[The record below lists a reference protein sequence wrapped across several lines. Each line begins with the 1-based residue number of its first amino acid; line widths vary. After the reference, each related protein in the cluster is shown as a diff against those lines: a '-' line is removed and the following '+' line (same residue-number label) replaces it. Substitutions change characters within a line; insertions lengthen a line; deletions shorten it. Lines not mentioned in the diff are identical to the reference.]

1 MTEHIVSSYDDD
13 LKEISDGVINMGD
26 EVLGALNNIETL
38 LKNNDHELAKKI
50 IKNDLII
57 NDLGQSVENKVFNI
71 LASRQPMAIDLRIVF
86 SAVKIS
92 LYLER
97 CGDMCKGISNRVLK
111 GDLNEAQSPETIS
124 LLVNMCSMVHSN
136 LGIVME
142 DYSKKECDNSVKVW
156 KSDSEIDSLYSE
168 ILMDIL
174 NSIKTNPDATDAL
187 VPLLFIARYLE
198 RVGDQATM
206 VSTDNDIIVN
216 EFALHQNYPNPFNP
230 QTTIKFS
237 LPEAQLVNLSVY
249 NMLGQQV
256 LTLVDREL
264 PAGYHTAKWYAGNIA
279 SGVYIYRLT
288 SNGKSLTQKMLLMK

>member
-38 LKNNDHELAKKI
+38 LKNNDHELAQKI

-136 LGIVME
+136 LGIVIE

-198 RVGDQATM
+198 RVGDQATN
-206 VSTDNDIIVN
+206 VAEETYFVVTGEDLEGLEKTEVENK
-216 EFALHQNYPNPFNP
+216 
-230 QTTIKFS
+230 TTF
-237 LPEAQLVNLSVY
+237 
-249 NMLGQQV
+249 
-256 LTLVDREL
+256 
-264 PAGYHTAKWYAGNIA
+264 
-279 SGVYIYRLT
+279 
-288 SNGKSLTQKMLLMK
+288 

>member
-198 RVGDQATM
+198 RVGDQATN
-206 VSTDNDIIVN
+206 VAEETYFVVTGEDLEGLDKTEVEN
-216 EFALHQNYPNPFNP
+216 E
-230 QTTIKFS
+230 TTF
-237 LPEAQLVNLSVY
+237 
-249 NMLGQQV
+249 
-256 LTLVDREL
+256 
-264 PAGYHTAKWYAGNIA
+264 
-279 SGVYIYRLT
+279 
-288 SNGKSLTQKMLLMK
+288 

>member
-13 LKEISDGVINMGD
+13 LKEISDGVIKMGD

-142 DYSKKECDNSVKVW
+142 DYSKKECENSVKVW

-198 RVGDQATM
+198 RVGDQATN
-206 VSTDNDIIVN
+206 VAEETYFVVTGEDLEGLEKTEVEN
-216 EFALHQNYPNPFNP
+216 E
-230 QTTIKFS
+230 TTF
-237 LPEAQLVNLSVY
+237 
-249 NMLGQQV
+249 
-256 LTLVDREL
+256 
-264 PAGYHTAKWYAGNIA
+264 
-279 SGVYIYRLT
+279 
-288 SNGKSLTQKMLLMK
+288 

>member
-57 NDLGQSVENKVFNI
+57 NDLGHSVENKVFNI

-198 RVGDQATM
+198 RVGDQATN
-206 VSTDNDIIVN
+206 VAEETYFVVTGEDLEGLEKTEVEN
-216 EFALHQNYPNPFNP
+216 E
-230 QTTIKFS
+230 TTF
-237 LPEAQLVNLSVY
+237 
-249 NMLGQQV
+249 
-256 LTLVDREL
+256 
-264 PAGYHTAKWYAGNIA
+264 
-279 SGVYIYRLT
+279 
-288 SNGKSLTQKMLLMK
+288 

>member
-50 IKNDLII
+50 IKNDLTI

-198 RVGDQATM
+198 RVGDQATN
-206 VSTDNDIIVN
+206 VAEETYFVVTGEDLEGLEKTEVEN
-216 EFALHQNYPNPFNP
+216 E
-230 QTTIKFS
+230 TTF
-237 LPEAQLVNLSVY
+237 
-249 NMLGQQV
+249 
-256 LTLVDREL
+256 
-264 PAGYHTAKWYAGNIA
+264 
-279 SGVYIYRLT
+279 
-288 SNGKSLTQKMLLMK
+288 

>member
-13 LKEISDGVINMGD
+13 LKEISDGVISMGG

-136 LGIVME
+136 LRIVME
-142 DYSKKECDNSVKVW
+142 DYSKKECENSVKVW

-198 RVGDQATM
+198 RVGDQATN
-206 VSTDNDIIVN
+206 VAEETYFVVTGEDL
-216 EFALHQNYPNPFNP
+216 EGLEL
-230 QTTIKFS
+230 S
-237 LPEAQLVNLSVY
+237 LI
-249 NMLGQQV
+249 
-256 LTLVDREL
+256 
-264 PAGYHTAKWYAGNIA
+264 HI
-279 SGVYIYRLT
+279 
-288 SNGKSLTQKMLLMK
+288 

>member
-26 EVLGALNNIETL
+26 EVLGALHNIETL

-198 RVGDQATM
+198 RVGDQATN
-206 VSTDNDIIVN
+206 VAEETYFVVTGEDLEGLEKTEVEN
-216 EFALHQNYPNPFNP
+216 E
-230 QTTIKFS
+230 TTF
-237 LPEAQLVNLSVY
+237 
-249 NMLGQQV
+249 
-256 LTLVDREL
+256 
-264 PAGYHTAKWYAGNIA
+264 
-279 SGVYIYRLT
+279 
-288 SNGKSLTQKMLLMK
+288 

>member
-13 LKEISDGVINMGD
+13 LKEISEGVINMGD

-198 RVGDQATM
+198 RVGDQATN
-206 VSTDNDIIVN
+206 VAEETYFVVTGEDLEGLEKTEVEN
-216 EFALHQNYPNPFNP
+216 E
-230 QTTIKFS
+230 TTF
-237 LPEAQLVNLSVY
+237 
-249 NMLGQQV
+249 
-256 LTLVDREL
+256 
-264 PAGYHTAKWYAGNIA
+264 
-279 SGVYIYRLT
+279 
-288 SNGKSLTQKMLLMK
+288 

>member
-198 RVGDQATM
+198 RVGDQATN
-206 VSTDNDIIVN
+206 VAEETYFVVTGEDLEGLEKTEVEN
-216 EFALHQNYPNPFNP
+216 E
-230 QTTIKFS
+230 
-237 LPEAQLVNLSVY
+237 
-249 NMLGQQV
+249 
-256 LTLVDREL
+256 
-264 PAGYHTAKWYAGNIA
+264 
-279 SGVYIYRLT
+279 T
-288 SNGKSLTQKMLLMK
+288 SF

>member
-1 MTEHIVSSYDDD
+1 
-13 LKEISDGVINMGD
+13 
-26 EVLGALNNIETL
+26 
-38 LKNNDHELAKKI
+38 
-50 IKNDLII
+50 
-57 NDLGQSVENKVFNI
+57 
-71 LASRQPMAIDLRIVF
+71 MAIDLRIVF

-136 LGIVME
+136 LRIVME
-142 DYSKKECDNSVKVW
+142 DYSKKECENSVKVW

-198 RVGDQATM
+198 RVGDQATN
-206 VSTDNDIIVN
+206 VAEETYFVVTGEDLEGLEKTEVEN
-216 EFALHQNYPNPFNP
+216 E
-230 QTTIKFS
+230 TTF
-237 LPEAQLVNLSVY
+237 
-249 NMLGQQV
+249 
-256 LTLVDREL
+256 
-264 PAGYHTAKWYAGNIA
+264 
-279 SGVYIYRLT
+279 
-288 SNGKSLTQKMLLMK
+288 

>member
-13 LKEISDGVINMGD
+13 LKEISNGVINMGD

-38 LKNNDHELAKKI
+38 LKNNDHELAKEI

-142 DYSKKECDNSVKVW
+142 DYLKKECDNSVKVW

-198 RVGDQATM
+198 RVGDQATN
-206 VSTDNDIIVN
+206 VAEETYFVVTGEDLEGLEKTEVEN
-216 EFALHQNYPNPFNP
+216 E
-230 QTTIKFS
+230 TTF
-237 LPEAQLVNLSVY
+237 
-249 NMLGQQV
+249 
-256 LTLVDREL
+256 
-264 PAGYHTAKWYAGNIA
+264 
-279 SGVYIYRLT
+279 
-288 SNGKSLTQKMLLMK
+288 

>member
-136 LGIVME
+136 LKIVME

-198 RVGDQATM
+198 RVGDQATN
-206 VSTDNDIIVN
+206 VAEETYFVVTGEDLEGLEKTEVEN
-216 EFALHQNYPNPFNP
+216 E
-230 QTTIKFS
+230 TTF
-237 LPEAQLVNLSVY
+237 
-249 NMLGQQV
+249 
-256 LTLVDREL
+256 
-264 PAGYHTAKWYAGNIA
+264 
-279 SGVYIYRLT
+279 
-288 SNGKSLTQKMLLMK
+288 

>member
-142 DYSKKECDNSVKVW
+142 DYLKKECDNSVKVW

-198 RVGDQATM
+198 RVGDQATN
-206 VSTDNDIIVN
+206 VAEETYFVVTGEDLEGLEKTEVEN
-216 EFALHQNYPNPFNP
+216 E
-230 QTTIKFS
+230 TTF
-237 LPEAQLVNLSVY
+237 
-249 NMLGQQV
+249 
-256 LTLVDREL
+256 
-264 PAGYHTAKWYAGNIA
+264 
-279 SGVYIYRLT
+279 
-288 SNGKSLTQKMLLMK
+288 

>member
-26 EVLGALNNIETL
+26 EVLEALNNIETL

-156 KSDSEIDSLYSE
+156 KSDSAIDSLYSE

-198 RVGDQATM
+198 RVGDQATN
-206 VSTDNDIIVN
+206 VAEETYFVVTGEDLEGLEKTEVEN
-216 EFALHQNYPNPFNP
+216 E
-230 QTTIKFS
+230 TTF
-237 LPEAQLVNLSVY
+237 
-249 NMLGQQV
+249 
-256 LTLVDREL
+256 
-264 PAGYHTAKWYAGNIA
+264 
-279 SGVYIYRLT
+279 
-288 SNGKSLTQKMLLMK
+288 

>member
-38 LKNNDHELAKKI
+38 LKNNDHELAKEI

-198 RVGDQATM
+198 RVGDQATN
-206 VSTDNDIIVN
+206 VAEETYFVVTGEDLDC
-216 EFALHQNYPNPFNP
+216 LLY
-230 QTTIKFS
+230 
-237 LPEAQLVNLSVY
+237 
-249 NMLGQQV
+249 
-256 LTLVDREL
+256 
-264 PAGYHTAKWYAGNIA
+264 
-279 SGVYIYRLT
+279 T
-288 SNGKSLTQKMLLMK
+288 SDAADE

>member
-26 EVLGALNNIETL
+26 EVLAALNNIETL

-111 GDLNEAQSPETIS
+111 GDLNDAQSPETIS

-198 RVGDQATM
+198 RVGDQATN
-206 VSTDNDIIVN
+206 VAEETYFVVTGEDLEGLEKTEVEN
-216 EFALHQNYPNPFNP
+216 E
-230 QTTIKFS
+230 TTF
-237 LPEAQLVNLSVY
+237 
-249 NMLGQQV
+249 
-256 LTLVDREL
+256 
-264 PAGYHTAKWYAGNIA
+264 
-279 SGVYIYRLT
+279 
-288 SNGKSLTQKMLLMK
+288 

>member
-1 MTEHIVSSYDDD
+1 MTEHIVSSYDED

-198 RVGDQATM
+198 RVGDQATN
-206 VSTDNDIIVN
+206 VAEETYFVVTGEDLEGLEKTEVEN
-216 EFALHQNYPNPFNP
+216 E
-230 QTTIKFS
+230 TTF
-237 LPEAQLVNLSVY
+237 
-249 NMLGQQV
+249 
-256 LTLVDREL
+256 
-264 PAGYHTAKWYAGNIA
+264 
-279 SGVYIYRLT
+279 
-288 SNGKSLTQKMLLMK
+288 

>member
-71 LASRQPMAIDLRIVF
+71 LASSQPMAIDLRIVF

-136 LGIVME
+136 LRIVME
-142 DYSKKECDNSVKVW
+142 DYSKKECENSVKVW

-198 RVGDQATM
+198 RVGDQATN
-206 VSTDNDIIVN
+206 VAEETYFVVTGEDLEGLEKTEVEN
-216 EFALHQNYPNPFNP
+216 E
-230 QTTIKFS
+230 TTF
-237 LPEAQLVNLSVY
+237 
-249 NMLGQQV
+249 
-256 LTLVDREL
+256 
-264 PAGYHTAKWYAGNIA
+264 
-279 SGVYIYRLT
+279 
-288 SNGKSLTQKMLLMK
+288 

>member
-198 RVGDQATM
+198 RVGDQATN
-206 VSTDNDIIVN
+206 VAEETYFVVTGEDLEGLEKTEVED
-216 EFALHQNYPNPFNP
+216 E
-230 QTTIKFS
+230 TTF
-237 LPEAQLVNLSVY
+237 
-249 NMLGQQV
+249 
-256 LTLVDREL
+256 
-264 PAGYHTAKWYAGNIA
+264 
-279 SGVYIYRLT
+279 
-288 SNGKSLTQKMLLMK
+288 

>member
-13 LKEISDGVINMGD
+13 LKEISDGVISMGG

-38 LKNNDHELAKKI
+38 LKNNDHELAQKI

-124 LLVNMCSMVHSN
+124 LLVNMCSMVRSN

-198 RVGDQATM
+198 RVGDQATN
-206 VSTDNDIIVN
+206 VAEET
-216 EFALHQNYPNPFNP
+216 L
-230 QTTIKFS
+230 S
-237 LPEAQLVNLSVY
+237 LI
-249 NMLGQQV
+249 
-256 LTLVDREL
+256 
-264 PAGYHTAKWYAGNIA
+264 HI
-279 SGVYIYRLT
+279 
-288 SNGKSLTQKMLLMK
+288 

>member
-1 MTEHIVSSYDDD
+1 
-13 LKEISDGVINMGD
+13 MGD
-26 EVLGALNNIETL
+26 EVLAALNNIETL

-198 RVGDQATM
+198 RVGDQATN
-206 VSTDNDIIVN
+206 VAEETYFVVTGEDLEGLEKTEVEN
-216 EFALHQNYPNPFNP
+216 E
-230 QTTIKFS
+230 TTF
-237 LPEAQLVNLSVY
+237 
-249 NMLGQQV
+249 
-256 LTLVDREL
+256 
-264 PAGYHTAKWYAGNIA
+264 
-279 SGVYIYRLT
+279 
-288 SNGKSLTQKMLLMK
+288 

>member
-38 LKNNDHELAKKI
+38 LKNNDHELAQKI

-174 NSIKTNPDATDAL
+174 NSIKTNPDATAAL

-198 RVGDQATM
+198 RVGDQATN
-206 VSTDNDIIVN
+206 VAEETYFVVTGEDLEGLEKTEVEN
-216 EFALHQNYPNPFNP
+216 E
-230 QTTIKFS
+230 
-237 LPEAQLVNLSVY
+237 
-249 NMLGQQV
+249 
-256 LTLVDREL
+256 
-264 PAGYHTAKWYAGNIA
+264 
-279 SGVYIYRLT
+279 T
-288 SNGKSLTQKMLLMK
+288 SF

>member
-1 MTEHIVSSYDDD
+1 MLFRS
-13 LKEISDGVINMGD
+13 
-26 EVLGALNNIETL
+26 IETL

-198 RVGDQATM
+198 RVGDQATN
-206 VSTDNDIIVN
+206 VAEETYFVVTGEDLEGLEKTEVEN
-216 EFALHQNYPNPFNP
+216 E
-230 QTTIKFS
+230 TTF
-237 LPEAQLVNLSVY
+237 
-249 NMLGQQV
+249 
-256 LTLVDREL
+256 
-264 PAGYHTAKWYAGNIA
+264 
-279 SGVYIYRLT
+279 
-288 SNGKSLTQKMLLMK
+288 

>member
-136 LGIVME
+136 LRMVME
-142 DYSKKECDNSVKVW
+142 DYSKKECENSVKVW

-198 RVGDQATM
+198 RVGDQATN
-206 VSTDNDIIVN
+206 VAEETYFVVTGEDLEGLEKTEVEN
-216 EFALHQNYPNPFNP
+216 E
-230 QTTIKFS
+230 TTF
-237 LPEAQLVNLSVY
+237 
-249 NMLGQQV
+249 
-256 LTLVDREL
+256 
-264 PAGYHTAKWYAGNIA
+264 
-279 SGVYIYRLT
+279 
-288 SNGKSLTQKMLLMK
+288 

>member
-13 LKEISDGVINMGD
+13 LKEISDGVISMGG

-38 LKNNDHELAKKI
+38 LKNNDHELAQKI

-97 CGDMCKGISNRVLK
+97 CGDMCKVISNRVLK

-198 RVGDQATM
+198 RVGDQATN
-206 VSTDNDIIVN
+206 VAEETYFVVTGEDLEGLEKTEVEN
-216 EFALHQNYPNPFNP
+216 E
-230 QTTIKFS
+230 TTF
-237 LPEAQLVNLSVY
+237 
-249 NMLGQQV
+249 
-256 LTLVDREL
+256 
-264 PAGYHTAKWYAGNIA
+264 
-279 SGVYIYRLT
+279 
-288 SNGKSLTQKMLLMK
+288 

>member
-156 KSDSEIDSLYSE
+156 KSDSAIDSLYSE

-198 RVGDQATM
+198 RVGDQATN
-206 VSTDNDIIVN
+206 VAEETYFVVTGEDLEGLEKTEVEN
-216 EFALHQNYPNPFNP
+216 E
-230 QTTIKFS
+230 TTF
-237 LPEAQLVNLSVY
+237 
-249 NMLGQQV
+249 
-256 LTLVDREL
+256 
-264 PAGYHTAKWYAGNIA
+264 
-279 SGVYIYRLT
+279 
-288 SNGKSLTQKMLLMK
+288 

>member
-13 LKEISDGVINMGD
+13 LKEISDGVISMGG

-38 LKNNDHELAKKI
+38 LKNNDHELAKEI

-198 RVGDQATM
+198 RVGDQATN
-206 VSTDNDIIVN
+206 VAEETYFVVTGEDLEGLEKTEVEN
-216 EFALHQNYPNPFNP
+216 E
-230 QTTIKFS
+230 TTF
-237 LPEAQLVNLSVY
+237 
-249 NMLGQQV
+249 
-256 LTLVDREL
+256 
-264 PAGYHTAKWYAGNIA
+264 
-279 SGVYIYRLT
+279 
-288 SNGKSLTQKMLLMK
+288 

>member
-13 LKEISDGVINMGD
+13 LKEISDGVISMGD

-38 LKNNDHELAKKI
+38 LKNNDHELAQEI

-71 LASRQPMAIDLRIVF
+71 LASGQPMAIDLRIVF

-198 RVGDQATM
+198 RVGDQATN
-206 VSTDNDIIVN
+206 VAEETYFVVTGEDLEGLEKTEVEN
-216 EFALHQNYPNPFNP
+216 E
-230 QTTIKFS
+230 TTF
-237 LPEAQLVNLSVY
+237 
-249 NMLGQQV
+249 
-256 LTLVDREL
+256 
-264 PAGYHTAKWYAGNIA
+264 
-279 SGVYIYRLT
+279 
-288 SNGKSLTQKMLLMK
+288 

>member
-26 EVLGALNNIETL
+26 EVLAALNNIETL

-124 LLVNMCSMVHSN
+124 LLVNMCSMVRSN

-198 RVGDQATM
+198 RVGDQATN
-206 VSTDNDIIVN
+206 VAEETYFVVTGEDLEGLEKTEIEN
-216 EFALHQNYPNPFNP
+216 E
-230 QTTIKFS
+230 TTF
-237 LPEAQLVNLSVY
+237 
-249 NMLGQQV
+249 
-256 LTLVDREL
+256 
-264 PAGYHTAKWYAGNIA
+264 
-279 SGVYIYRLT
+279 
-288 SNGKSLTQKMLLMK
+288 

>member
-26 EVLGALNNIETL
+26 EVLEALNNIETL
-38 LKNNDHELAKKI
+38 LKNNDHELAKEI

-198 RVGDQATM
+198 RVGDQATN
-206 VSTDNDIIVN
+206 VAEETYFVVTGEDLEGLEKTEVEN
-216 EFALHQNYPNPFNP
+216 E
-230 QTTIKFS
+230 TTF
-237 LPEAQLVNLSVY
+237 
-249 NMLGQQV
+249 
-256 LTLVDREL
+256 
-264 PAGYHTAKWYAGNIA
+264 
-279 SGVYIYRLT
+279 
-288 SNGKSLTQKMLLMK
+288 

>member
-198 RVGDQATM
+198 RVGDQATN
-206 VSTDNDIIVN
+206 VAEETYFVVTGEDLEGLEKTEV
-216 EFALHQNYPNPFNP
+216 EHE
-230 QTTIKFS
+230 TTF
-237 LPEAQLVNLSVY
+237 
-249 NMLGQQV
+249 
-256 LTLVDREL
+256 
-264 PAGYHTAKWYAGNIA
+264 
-279 SGVYIYRLT
+279 
-288 SNGKSLTQKMLLMK
+288 

>member
-38 LKNNDHELAKKI
+38 LKNNDHELAKEI

-142 DYSKKECDNSVKVW
+142 DYLKKECDNSVKVW

-198 RVGDQATM
+198 RVGDQATN
-206 VSTDNDIIVN
+206 VAEETYFVVTGEDLEGLEKTEVEN
-216 EFALHQNYPNPFNP
+216 E
-230 QTTIKFS
+230 TTF
-237 LPEAQLVNLSVY
+237 
-249 NMLGQQV
+249 
-256 LTLVDREL
+256 
-264 PAGYHTAKWYAGNIA
+264 
-279 SGVYIYRLT
+279 
-288 SNGKSLTQKMLLMK
+288 

>member
-13 LKEISDGVINMGD
+13 LKEISDGVISMGG

-38 LKNNDHELAKKI
+38 LKNNDHELAQKI

-136 LGIVME
+136 LRIVME

-198 RVGDQATM
+198 RVGDQALM
-206 VSTDNDIIVN
+206 WLRKLI
-216 EFALHQNYPNPFNP
+216 LL
-230 QTTIKFS
+230 
-237 LPEAQLVNLSVY
+237 LPE
-249 NMLGQQV
+249 
-256 LTLVDREL
+256 
-264 PAGYHTAKWYAGNIA
+264 KI
-279 SGVYIYRLT
+279 
-288 SNGKSLTQKMLLMK
+288 

>member
-26 EVLGALNNIETL
+26 EVLAALNNIETL

-198 RVGDQATM
+198 RVGDQATN
-206 VSTDNDIIVN
+206 VAEETYFVVTGEDLEGLEKIEVEN
-216 EFALHQNYPNPFNP
+216 E
-230 QTTIKFS
+230 TTF
-237 LPEAQLVNLSVY
+237 
-249 NMLGQQV
+249 
-256 LTLVDREL
+256 
-264 PAGYHTAKWYAGNIA
+264 
-279 SGVYIYRLT
+279 
-288 SNGKSLTQKMLLMK
+288 

>member
-13 LKEISDGVINMGD
+13 LKEISDGVISMGD

-198 RVGDQATM
+198 RVGDQATN
-206 VSTDNDIIVN
+206 VAEETYFVVTGEDLEGLEKTEVEN
-216 EFALHQNYPNPFNP
+216 E
-230 QTTIKFS
+230 TTF
-237 LPEAQLVNLSVY
+237 
-249 NMLGQQV
+249 
-256 LTLVDREL
+256 
-264 PAGYHTAKWYAGNIA
+264 
-279 SGVYIYRLT
+279 
-288 SNGKSLTQKMLLMK
+288 